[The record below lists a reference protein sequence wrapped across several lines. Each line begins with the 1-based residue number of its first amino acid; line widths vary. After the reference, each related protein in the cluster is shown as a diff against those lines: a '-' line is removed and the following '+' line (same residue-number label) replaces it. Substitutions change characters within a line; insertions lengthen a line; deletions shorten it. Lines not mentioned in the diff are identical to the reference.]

1 MEPVPATSRLETHL
15 TEFTH
20 ALALPRA
27 RTLVHPGPVGP
38 IRIEH
43 RHANQA
49 RHFRLGLEPGRTM
62 EEAIIEPLMLLGMQS
77 ASMTILGGKFARLL
91 YCVAPPDPTGERV
104 ANYTRPIDAGP
115 ATLIFGNATLGKS
128 ARGAPIV
135 HCHAT
140 FVCADGSVRGGHIV
154 VDRSSVAD
162 APIPVLVTSLDGIEL
177 RITQDEETHMPLM
190 RPFAAAAQMEE
201 TSHAI

>member
-1 MEPVPATSRLETHL
+1 METRLTAPTTTAT
-15 TEFTH
+15 
-20 ALALPRA
+20 LPRA
-27 RTLVHPGPVGP
+27 RTLVHPGPVGQ

-62 EEAIIEPLMLLGMQS
+62 EDAIIEPLLLLGVQS
-77 ASMTILGGKFARLL
+77 ASMTILGGKLARLL

-104 ANYTRPIDAGP
+104 ANYTRPIDAGS

-128 ARGAPIV
+128 TRGEPIV

-154 VDRSSVAD
+154 VDRSSVDD

-190 RPFAAAAQMEE
+190 RPFAAATEMEE

>member
-1 MEPVPATSRLETHL
+1 MTDFITAAP
-15 TEFTH
+15 
-20 ALALPRA
+20 LPRA

-43 RHANQA
+43 RHANLG

-62 EEAIIEPLMLLGMQS
+62 HDAIIEPLLRLGVQA
-77 ASMTILGGKFARLL
+77 ASMTLLGGRVSSLL

-104 ANYTRPIDAGP
+104 ANYTRPIDAGA
-115 ATLIFGNATLGKS
+115 ATLIFGNATLGRNG
-128 ARGAPIV
+128 RGEPVV

-154 VDRSSVAD
+154 VDRSVVGETSL
-162 APIPVLVTSLDGIEL
+162 PVLATSLDGIEL

-190 RPFAAAAQMEE
+190 RPFAAATAAVAVEE
-201 TSHAI
+201 AAHAV

>member
-1 MEPVPATSRLETHL
+1 M
-15 TEFTH
+15 TEFTN
-20 ALALPRA
+20 ALPLPRP

-49 RHFRLGLEPGRTM
+49 RHFRLALPPGRTM
-62 EEAIIEPLMLLGMQS
+62 EDAIIEPLLALGVRS
-77 ASMTILGGKFARLL
+77 ASMTLLGGRLETLL

-104 ANYTRPIDAGP
+104 ANYTRPIPAGP
-115 ATLIFGNATLGKS
+115 ATLIFGNATLGRN
-128 ARGAPIV
+128 ARGEPVI

-140 FVCADGSVRGGHIV
+140 FACADGRVRGGHIV
-154 VDRSSVAD
+154 VDRSVVGPA
-162 APIPVLVTSLDGIEL
+162 AIPVLATSLDGIEL

-190 RPFAAAAQMEE
+190 RPFAAAAQVEE

>member
-1 MEPVPATSRLETHL
+1 MERMHATSMLETRL

-49 RHFRLGLEPGRTM
+49 RHFRLGLAPGRTM
-62 EEAIIEPLMLLGMQS
+62 EDAIIEPLMLLGMQS
-77 ASMTILGGKFARLL
+77 ASMTILGGKLARLL

-128 ARGAPIV
+128 TRGEPVV

-154 VDRSSVAD
+154 VDRSSVDD

-177 RITQDEETHMPLM
+177 RITQDAETHMPLM
-190 RPFAAAAQMEE
+190 RPFAAAAEMEE

>member
-1 MEPVPATSRLETHL
+1 M
-15 TEFTH
+15 TEFAH
-20 ALALPRA
+20 ALALPRP

-43 RHANQA
+43 RHANRA

-62 EEAIIEPLMLLGMQS
+62 QDAIIEPLMLLGVQA
-77 ASMTILGGKFARLL
+77 ASMTILGGRLEKLL

-104 ANYTRPIDAGP
+104 ANYTRPIEAGA

-128 ARGAPIV
+128 AHGEPIV
-135 HCHAT
+135 HCHAA
-140 FVCADGSVRGGHIV
+140 FVCEDGRVRGGHIV
-154 VDRSSVAD
+154 VDRSVVAS
-162 APIPVLVTSLDGIEL
+162 APIPVLATSLDGIEL
-177 RITQDEETHMPLM
+177 RITQDDETHMPLM
-190 RPFAAAAQMEE
+190 RPFAAVAQMEE

>member
-1 MEPVPATSRLETHL
+1 MSD
-15 TEFTH
+15 FTT
-20 ALALPRA
+20 APALPRA

-49 RHFRLGLEPGRTM
+49 RHFRLGMAPGKTM
-62 EEAIIEPLMLLGMQS
+62 EDAIIQPLLALGVQS
-77 ASMTILGGKFARLL
+77 ASMTLLGGKLERLL

-104 ANYTRPIDAGP
+104 ANYTRPIDAGA
-115 ATLIFGNATLGKS
+115 ATLIFGNATFGKS
-128 ARGAPIV
+128 ARGEPVV

-140 FVCADGSVRGGHIV
+140 FVCADGQVRGGHVV
-154 VDRSSVAD
+154 VDRSAVGGT
-162 APIPVLVTSLDGIEL
+162 PLPVLVTTLDGIEL

-190 RPFAAAAQMEE
+190 RPFAAVSTWEE
-201 TSHAI
+201 TSRAI

>member
-1 MEPVPATSRLETHL
+1 M
-15 TEFTH
+15 TEFTN
-20 ALALPRA
+20 ALPLPRA
-27 RTLVHPGPVGP
+27 RRLVHPGRVGP

-43 RHANQA
+43 RHATLG
-49 RHFRLGLEPGRTM
+49 RHFRLGLEPGRM
-62 EEAIIEPLMLLGMQS
+62 LQDAIIEPLLRLGVTA
-77 ASMTILGGKFARLL
+77 ASMTLLGGKVAQLL

-104 ANYTRPIDAGP
+104 ANYTRPIDAGA
-115 ATLIFGNATLGKS
+115 ATLIFGNATLGKNG
-128 ARGAPIV
+128 RGEPVV

-154 VDRSSVAD
+154 VDRSRVAGE
-162 APIPVLVTSLDGIEL
+162 PLPVLATSLDGIEL

-190 RPFAAAAQMEE
+190 RPFAEAIDIKE

>member
-1 MEPVPATSRLETHL
+1 MELDAPRARLETPL
-15 TEFTH
+15 TEYTH

-27 RTLVHPGPVGP
+27 RTLVHPGPVAA

-49 RHFRLGLEPGRTM
+49 RHFRLALEPGRTL
-62 EEAIIEPLMLLGMQS
+62 EDAIIEPLLLLGVTA
-77 ASMTILGGKFARLL
+77 ASMTLLGGRLETLL

-104 ANYTRPIDAGP
+104 ANYTRPIPAGP
-115 ATLIFGNATLGKS
+115 ATLIFGNATLGKN
-128 ARGAPIV
+128 ARGEAIV

-140 FVCADGSVRGGHIV
+140 FVCADGRVRGGHIV
-154 VDRSSVAD
+154 VDRSVVGAAPVA
-162 APIPVLVTSLDGIEL
+162 VLATSLDGIEL

-190 RPFAAAAQMEE
+190 RPFAAAAPIEE
-201 TSHAI
+201 TSHAV

>member
-1 MEPVPATSRLETHL
+1 M

-43 RHANQA
+43 RHANRA

-62 EEAIIEPLMLLGMQS
+62 EDALIEPLMRLGLRS
-77 ASMTILGGKFARLL
+77 ASMTILGGRLARLL

-115 ATLIFGNATLGKS
+115 ATLIFGNATLGRS
-128 ARGAPIV
+128 VRGEPVV

-140 FVCADGSVRGGHIV
+140 FVRADGSVRGGHIV
-154 VDRSSVAD
+154 VDRSRVAD
-162 APIPVLVTSLDGIEL
+162 TPIPVLVTSLDGIEL
-177 RITQDEETHMPLM
+177 RITQDAETLMPLM
-190 RPFAAAAQMEE
+190 RPFAATAAEMEE
-201 TSHAI
+201 TNHAI